1 MTRQFLCIERASADA
16 ILMERRTVATP
27 AGRRPVIARGI
38 AAPATA
44 RSTRSSTAAPRV
56 GAFAL
61 RWAFN
66 RCGRPRHGFTL
77 VELLVVIAII
87 GVLMAAA
94 LPAVQASREL
104 ARRSQCAAHL
114 GALLMAI
121 DGFESVEGHLPPGS
135 ESGPVPR
142 PANEIA
148 KNHNWIS
155 RILPHLD
162 EQNRFQKIDFSRAA
176 DDPVHLAL
184 AAIPLAA
191 LHCPSAPAEFPAAS
205 HYAGCH
211 HDTEAPIAADNHGV
225 LFLDSRLRYDEI
237 TDGRAYTLFL
247 GEKSSDADDG
257 TWMSGGRATLRN
269 TGLWG
274 PTNRFSFEQ
283 RREARAASA
292 HPELYVGGFVSP
304 HTGGNFGFGDG
315 RVQSISFDID
325 DRVFQ
330 QLGHRADGALVPWP
344 LE

>member
-1 MTRQFLCIERASADA
+1 MPPTTSSPFAIE
-16 ILMERRTVATP
+16 LHKLRTEVLNESLRKMHARTGISTSYLQKLE
-27 AGRRPVIARGI
+27 AGTSKPSVDTISKISETTGYDK
-38 AAPATA
+38 
-44 RSTRSSTAAPRV
+44 
-56 GAFAL
+56 
-61 RWAFN
+61 
-66 RCGRPRHGFTL
+66 
-77 VELLVVIAII
+77 

-121 DGFESVEGHLPPGS
+121 DGFESVQGHLPPGS

-184 AAIPLAA
+184 AEIPLAA